1 MDRNTLLAFFLIAL
15 VLIFTP
21 YYMELVSPIP
31 PPSDSLHT
39 VKNPSPEIPASKE
52 MPAIPRPE
60 PAPGAAGASLSL
72 PGQEEE
78 LLYTIDTE
86 LYRARLSSKHGGSL
100 VSFETFNY
108 TGQDSGFLNLINGVN
123 NDNLVIR
130 YKNIDGQDVD
140 LSAPWSPDG
149 KHYSG
154 AITSPTTFSFFIDV
168 GNNKKIEKSL
178 TFYPD
183 SYIIDINTNLS
194 GVADQVFAG
203 VYTFGW
209 YGGLTTTEKNLEDD
223 KMYFYSY
230 VFQGGEL
237 VDLKVGSG
245 ESESMNLNGST
256 EWVAIRTK
264 YFISALIPERSG
276 DVSSASISGTN
287 GGLELYDMALSLPAS
302 GASSLRLYL
311 GPLEYD
317 RVKSVGKDLDRV
329 MDFGFWFIRPISKGV
344 LWVLKK
350 MNDYIPNYG
359 FVLVVFSVL
368 VKILVFPLTKKSY
381 ESTAAMQRLAP
392 EIAALRE
399 KLKDNPQKLNQATM
413 KLYKDKGVNP
423 LGGCFPMLL
432 QMPLLFALFQVFR
445 TTIELRAEPFVFWIK
460 DLSAPDAVYTLPF
473 SIPIYGA
480 HVAVLPILMVI
491 SMFIQQRMMS
501 PSGGEQQAQQKM
513 MMYFMTGFFFLLF
526 NSFPSGLNLYYTLFN
541 ILTIVQQKFITTHP
555 HPPAEVKTAV

>member
-39 VKNPSPEIPASKE
+39 VRNPSPEIPASKE

-108 TGQDSGFLNLINGVN
+108 TGQDSGFLNLINVIN
-123 NDNLVIR
+123 SENLVIR

-140 LSAPWSPDG
+140 LSAPWSPGG
-149 KHYSG
+149 KHFSG
-154 AITSPTTFSFFIDV
+154 AITTPTTFSFFIDV

>member
-1 MDRNTLLAFFLIAL
+1 MDRNTLIAFFLIAL

-39 VKNPSPEIPASKE
+39 VKNPSPEIAAPKE
-52 MPAIPRPE
+52 IPAIPRPE
-60 PAPGAAGASLSL
+60 TAPDVAGASLPL
-72 PGQEEE
+72 PGHEEE
-78 LLYTIDTE
+78 LLYTIDTG
-86 LYRARLSSKHGGSL
+86 LYRAQLSSKHGGSL

-108 TGQDSGFLNLINGVN
+108 TGQDSGFLNLINSIN
-123 NDNLVIR
+123 SENLVIR

-149 KHYSG
+149 KHFSG
-154 AITSPTTFSFFIDV
+154 TITSPTTFSFFIDV
-168 GNNKKIEKSL
+168 GNQKKIEKSL

-183 SYIIDINTNLS
+183 SYIIDINISLD

-203 VYTFGW
+203 AYTFGW
-209 YGGLTTTEKNLEDD
+209 YGGLTTTEKNAKDD
-223 KMYFYSY
+223 QIYFYSY

-237 VDLKVGSG
+237 VDLKVKSG

-264 YFISALIPERSG
+264 YFITSFIPDRSA
-276 DVSSASISGTN
+276 DVASASISGTN
-287 GGLELYDMALSLPAS
+287 GDRELYDMALSLPAS
-302 GASSLRLYL
+302 GVSSLRLYL

-317 RVKSVGKDLDRV
+317 KIKSVGKDLDRV
-329 MDFGFWFIRPISKGV
+329 MNFGFWFIRPISKGV
-344 LWVLKK
+344 LWLLKK
-350 MNDYIPNYG
+350 MNEYIPNYG

-392 EIAALRE
+392 EIATLRE
-399 KLKDNPQKLNQATM
+399 KLKANPQKLNQATM

-460 DLSAPDAVYTLPF
+460 DLSSPDAVYTLPF
-473 SIPIYGA
+473 SIPIYGS
-480 HVAVLPILMVI
+480 HVAVLPIFMVV

-501 PSGGEQQAQQKM
+501 SSGGEQQAQQKM

-541 ILTIVQQKFITTHP
+541 ILTIIQQRFITTHP
-555 HPPAEVKTAV
+555 PPSAEANTTV

>member
-39 VKNPSPEIPASKE
+39 VRNPSPEITASKE

-203 VYTFGW
+203 AYTFGW
-209 YGGLTTTEKNLEDD
+209 YGGLTPTEKNLEDD

-392 EIAALRE
+392 EIASIRE

>member
-1 MDRNTLLAFFLIAL
+1 MDRNTLFAFFLIAL

-21 YYMELVSPIP
+21 YYMELLSPVP

-39 VKNPSPEIPASKE
+39 VKNPSSEIAAPKE
-52 MPAIPRPE
+52 IPAIPRPE
-60 PAPGAAGASLSL
+60 TAPDVAGASLPL
-72 PGQEEE
+72 PGHEEE

-86 LYRARLSSKHGGSL
+86 LYRAQLSSKHGGSL
-100 VSFETFNY
+100 ASFETFNY
-108 TGQDSGFLNLINGVN
+108 IGQDSGFLNLINSIN
-123 NDNLVIR
+123 SENLVIR
-130 YKNIDGQDVD
+130 YKNIDGQSVD

-149 KHYSG
+149 KHFSG
-154 AITSPTTFSFFIDV
+154 AITAPTTFSFFIDV
-168 GNNKKIEKSL
+168 VNDQKIKKSL

-183 SYIIDINTNLS
+183 SYIIDINISLD

-203 VYTFGW
+203 AYTFGW
-209 YGGLTTTEKNLEDD
+209 YGGLTTTEKNAEDD
-223 KMYFYSY
+223 QIYFYSY

-237 VDLKVGSG
+237 VDLKVKSG

-264 YFISALIPERSG
+264 YFITSLIPDRSG
-276 DVSSASISGTN
+276 DVASAFVSGTN
-287 GGLELYDMALSLPAS
+287 GDQELYDMALSLPAS
-302 GASSLRLYL
+302 GVSSLRLYL

-317 RVKSVGKDLDRV
+317 RIKSVGKDLDRV
-329 MDFGFWFIRPISKGV
+329 MNFGFWFIRPISKGV
-344 LWVLKK
+344 LWLLKK
-350 MNDYIPNYG
+350 MNEYIPNYG

-445 TTIELRAEPFVFWIK
+445 TTIELRAEPFIFWIR

-473 SIPIYGA
+473 SIPIYGS
-480 HVAVLPILMVI
+480 HVAILPILMVI

-501 PSGGEQQAQQKM
+501 PTGGEQQAQQKM
-513 MMYFMTGFFFLLF
+513 MQYFMTGFFFLLF
-526 NSFPSGLNLYYTLFN
+526 NSFPAGLNLYYTLFN
-541 ILTIVQQKFITTHP
+541 ILTIVQQRFITTHP
-555 HPPAEVKTAV
+555 HPPAEVKTTV

>member
-21 YYMELVSPIP
+21 YYMETVSPVP

-39 VKNPSPEIPASKE
+39 VKNPSPEMAAPKE
-52 MPAIPRPE
+52 MPVIPRSVPS
-60 PAPGAAGASLSL
+60 PDAAGASLSL
-72 PGQEEE
+72 PGHEEE

-86 LYRARLSSKHGGSL
+86 LYRARISSKYGGSL

-108 TGQDSGFLNLINGVN
+108 TGQDSGFLNLINGIN
-123 NDNLVIR
+123 SENLVIR

-140 LSAPWSPDG
+140 LSAPWSPGG
-149 KHYSG
+149 KHFSG
-154 AITSPTTFSFFIDV
+154 AITTPTTFSFFIDV
-168 GNNKKIEKSL
+168 GNNNKIEKSL

-183 SYIIDINTNLS
+183 SYIIDINISLD

-209 YGGLTTTEKNLEDD
+209 YGGLTTTEKNVIDD
-223 KMYFYSY
+223 KIYFYSY

-237 VDLKVGSG
+237 VDLKVESG

-264 YFISALIPERSG
+264 YFITALIPGRSG
-276 DVSSASISGTN
+276 DVSSAFISGTN
-287 GGLELYDMALSLPAS
+287 GSRELYDMALSLPAS

-317 RVKSVGKDLDRV
+317 KIKSVGKDLDRV
-329 MDFGFWFIRPISKGV
+329 MNFGFWFIRPISKGV
-344 LWVLKK
+344 LWLLKK
-350 MNDYIPNYG
+350 MNEYIPNYG
-359 FVLVVFSVL
+359 FVLIVFSVL
-368 VKILVFPLTKKSY
+368 VKLLVFPLTKKSY

-541 ILTIVQQKFITTHP
+541 VLTIVQQKFITTHP